1 MTITRPERLTH
12 ATRRLLWTYGGS
24 NVAGAL
30 ASTFV
35 NLFIF
40 VVTGQLRALAIFN
53 GTYFLSLTFV
63 FYGVAWLFKR
73 KTPLF
78 AYQWGLVLTT
88 LFYVSL
94 LALLTRA
101 SAYIGWLGLFYG
113 VAQGVFWFGVNL
125 MTFDTVPAQ
134 QRIRFYGVSSA
145 IGSVTGILG
154 PLAGGAVVSAIP
166 GIIGYVVLFLL
177 ASIMYGLTLVLSLRV
192 VAGPPLGR
200 IPLTYSLVLPWR
212 DALWSKAFNSLV
224 IRGTREGIT
233 GLAGVFLVYLATRQA
248 WAVGVFGGVT
258 ALVRTGTS
266 LWVPRWVTPER
277 RVKALWIG
285 TFGMTL
291 AALVLVIHTS
301 WPFVFIYGI
310 LTGFT
315 MPWYMIPNAAI
326 PLDVMDQDPNIG
338 EHRVAYTLSREIGL
352 NLGRLLSIAML
363 VAAYAVDSS
372 PHILVWL
379 LIGTSMIQ
387 GAVAILAK
395 HIWARTVTS

>member
-1 MTITRPERLTH
+1 MDRTRLEPLTQ

-40 VVTGQLRALAIFN
+40 VVTGQLKALAIFN
-53 GTYFLSLTFV
+53 GVYFISLTFV

-88 LFYVSL
+88 LFYISL

-101 SAYIGWLGLFYG
+101 SFYIGWLGLFYG

-145 IGSVTGILG
+145 LGSVTGILG
-154 PLAGGAVVSAIP
+154 PLAGGALVSAIP
-166 GIIGYVVLFLL
+166 GIAGYVVLFLL
-177 ASIMYGLTLVLSLRV
+177 ATIMYGLTFLLSLKV
-192 VAGPPLGR
+192 EPGPILGR

-212 DALWSKAFNSLV
+212 ERLWSKAFSSLV

-233 GLAGVFLVYLATRQA
+233 GLAGVFLVYIATHQA

-258 ALVRTGTS
+258 ALVRTLTS

-277 RVKALWIG
+277 RVMALWFG
-285 TFGMTL
+285 TLGMTV
-291 AALVLVIHTS
+291 AALVLLIHTS
-301 WPFVFIYGI
+301 WPFVFAYGI
-310 LTGFT
+310 MTGFT

-326 PLDVMDQDPNIG
+326 PLDVMDQDPKIT

-352 NLGRLLSIAML
+352 NLGRLFSIAVL
-363 VAAYAVDSS
+363 VTLYAIDPRPV
-372 PHILVWL
+372 ILVGL
-379 LIGTSMIQ
+379 LITTSIIQ
-387 GAVAILAK
+387 GGVAHLARQ
-395 HIWARTVTS
+395 IWSRIVLA